1 MVLVGTADSLA
12 EHTLYEYKVY
22 CVILYLEVVS
32 VHIKKGVVFMSMIVA
47 RMQKMKAENLVGIGN
62 HNQRKTKNH
71 SNPDIDI
78 SLSKLNYDLV
88 DRTQNYK
95 TDIENFINENKS
107 TTRAVRKDAVLV
119 NEWIIS
125 SDKDFFDNLTES
137 EIENFFERSKDYFAE
152 KFGEKNIRYAT
163 VHLDESTPHMHMG
176 IVPFDKDNKLSAKR
190 VFNRQALRD
199 VQEELPKYLQ
209 DFQFEIARG
218 QKGSERKN
226 LTVPEFKKLKE
237 EELEIKKELQI
248 KKDELIAYTKENQI
262 DKKLDITPI
271 KEMEDIEIET
281 DEKTLFGKNKTEIV
295 RQWTGNIILSENDY
309 LKLNKEIKKRK
320 KTEGRLAAILETDVY
335 QENKELKNELKDQI
349 DKNDKDIDDYNDL
362 VKRYN
367 NLYEENTSLK
377 SQIGDLKEEIKL
389 IYQST
394 KRFLKDR
401 ISDFKA
407 FKEVFKELADN
418 ISNISREKGLDSS
431 FKKEFDRENK
441 KKQTRGIR

>member
-1 MVLVGTADSLA
+1 
-12 EHTLYEYKVY
+12 
-22 CVILYLEVVS
+22 
-32 VHIKKGVVFMSMIVA
+32 MSMIVA

-309 LKLNKEIKKRK
+309 LKLNEEIKKGK

-394 KRFLKDR
+394 KRFLKDP

>member
-1 MVLVGTADSLA
+1 
-12 EHTLYEYKVY
+12 
-22 CVILYLEVVS
+22 
-32 VHIKKGVVFMSMIVA
+32 MSMIVA

-71 SNPDIDI
+71 SNPDIDT

-209 DFQFEIARG
+209 DFQFEIERG

-237 EELEIKKELQI
+237 EEREIKKELQI

-281 DEKTLFGKNKTEIV
+281 DEKSLFGITKTKTV
-295 RQWTGNIILSENDY
+295 RQWTGNIVLSEKDY
-309 LKLNKEIKKRK
+309 LKLRQEVNKGKQA
-320 KTEGRLAAILETDVY
+320 EGKLEAILETDVY

-377 SQIGDLKEEIKL
+377 NQIGDLKEEIKL

-407 FKEVFKELADN
+407 FKEVFKELADS

>member
-1 MVLVGTADSLA
+1 
-12 EHTLYEYKVY
+12 
-22 CVILYLEVVS
+22 
-32 VHIKKGVVFMSMIVA
+32 MSMIVA

-71 SNPDIDI
+71 SNPDIDT

-237 EELEIKKELQI
+237 EELEIKK
-248 KKDELIAYTKENQI
+248 DELIAYTKENQI

-309 LKLNKEIKKRK
+309 LKLNKEIKKGK

>member
-1 MVLVGTADSLA
+1 
-12 EHTLYEYKVY
+12 
-22 CVILYLEVVS
+22 
-32 VHIKKGVVFMSMIVA
+32 MSMIVA

-71 SNPDIDI
+71 SNPDIDT

-95 TDIENFINENKS
+95 TDIENFINENKT

-199 VQEELPKYLQ
+199 VQEELPSYLQ
-209 DFQFEIARG
+209 ELGFEIERG

-237 EELEIKKELQI
+237 EEREIKKELQI
-248 KKDELIAYTKENQI
+248 KKDELMAYTKENKI
-262 DKKLDITPI
+262 DKEIDITPI
-271 KEMEDIEIET
+271 KEMEDVEIET
-281 DEKTLFGKNKTEIV
+281 DEKSLFGITKTKTV
-295 RQWTGNIILSENDY
+295 RQWTGNIVLSEKDY
-309 LKLNKEIKKRK
+309 LKLRQKVNKGKQA
-320 KTEGRLAAILETDVY
+320 EGKLEAILETDVY

-377 SQIGDLKEEIKL
+377 NQIGDLKEEIKL

-394 KRFLKDR
+394 KRFFKDR

-407 FKEVFKELADN
+407 FKEVFKELADS

-441 KKQTRGIR
+441 KKRTKGMSR

>member
-1 MVLVGTADSLA
+1 
-12 EHTLYEYKVY
+12 
-22 CVILYLEVVS
+22 
-32 VHIKKGVVFMSMIVA
+32 MSMIVA

-71 SNPDIDI
+71 SNPDIDT

-95 TDIENFINENKS
+95 TDIENFINENKT

-209 DFQFEIARG
+209 DFQFEIERG
-218 QKGSERKN
+218 QKESERKN

-237 EELEIKKELQI
+237 EEREIKKELEI
-248 KKDELIAYTKENQI
+248 KKDELMAYTKENKI
-262 DKKLDITPI
+262 DKEIDITPI
-271 KEMEDIEIET
+271 KEMEDVEIET
-281 DEKTLFGKNKTEIV
+281 DEKSLFGITKTKTV
-295 RQWTGNIILSENDY
+295 RQWTGNIVLSEKDY
-309 LKLNKEIKKRK
+309 LKLRQKVNKGKQA
-320 KTEGRLAAILETDVY
+320 EGKLEAILETDVY

-377 SQIGDLKEEIKL
+377 NQIGDLKEEIKL

-394 KRFLKDR
+394 KRFFKDR

-407 FKEVFKELADN
+407 FKEVFKELADS

-441 KKQTRGIR
+441 KKRTKGMSR

>member
-1 MVLVGTADSLA
+1 
-12 EHTLYEYKVY
+12 
-22 CVILYLEVVS
+22 
-32 VHIKKGVVFMSMIVA
+32 MSMIVA

-71 SNPDIDI
+71 SNPDIDT

-190 VFNRQALRD
+190 VFNRQSLRD

-309 LKLNKEIKKRK
+309 LKLNKEIKKGK

>member
-1 MVLVGTADSLA
+1 
-12 EHTLYEYKVY
+12 
-22 CVILYLEVVS
+22 
-32 VHIKKGVVFMSMIVA
+32 MSMIAA
-47 RMQKMKAENLVGIGN
+47 RMQKLKAGNLVGIGN

-71 SNPDIDI
+71 SNPDIDT

-309 LKLNKEIKKRK
+309 LKLNKEIKKGK

>member
-1 MVLVGTADSLA
+1 
-12 EHTLYEYKVY
+12 
-22 CVILYLEVVS
+22 
-32 VHIKKGVVFMSMIVA
+32 MSMIVA

-71 SNPDIDI
+71 SNPDIDT

-95 TDIENFINENKS
+95 TDIENFINENKT

-209 DFQFEIARG
+209 DFQFEIERG

-237 EELEIKKELQI
+237 EEREIKKELEI
-248 KKDELIAYTKENQI
+248 KKDELMAYTKENKI
-262 DKKLDITPI
+262 DKEIDITPI
-271 KEMEDIEIET
+271 KEMEDVEIET
-281 DEKTLFGKNKTEIV
+281 DEKSLFGITKTKTV
-295 RQWTGNIILSENDY
+295 RQWTGNIVLSEKDY
-309 LKLNKEIKKRK
+309 LKLRQKVNKGKQA
-320 KTEGRLAAILETDVY
+320 EGKLEAILETDVY

-377 SQIGDLKEEIKL
+377 NQIGDLKEEIKL

-407 FKEVFKELADN
+407 FKEVFKELADS

-441 KKQTRGIR
+441 KKRTKGMSR

>member
-1 MVLVGTADSLA
+1 
-12 EHTLYEYKVY
+12 
-22 CVILYLEVVS
+22 
-32 VHIKKGVVFMSMIVA
+32 MSMIVA

-71 SNPDIDI
+71 SNPDIDT

-119 NEWIIS
+119 NEWIIT

-199 VQEELPKYLQ
+199 VQEELPSYLQ
-209 DFQFEIARG
+209 ELGFEIERG

-237 EELEIKKELQI
+237 EEREIKKELQI
-248 KKDELIAYTKENQI
+248 KKDELMAYTKENKI
-262 DKKLDITPI
+262 DKEIDITPI
-271 KEMEDIEIET
+271 KEMEDVEIET
-281 DEKTLFGKNKTEIV
+281 DEKSLFGITKTKTV
-295 RQWTGNIILSENDY
+295 RQWTGNIVLSEKDY
-309 LKLNKEIKKRK
+309 LKLRQEVNKGKQA
-320 KTEGRLAAILETDVY
+320 EGKLEAILETDVY

>member
-1 MVLVGTADSLA
+1 
-12 EHTLYEYKVY
+12 
-22 CVILYLEVVS
+22 
-32 VHIKKGVVFMSMIVA
+32 MSMIVA

-125 SDKDFFDNLTES
+125 S
-137 EIENFFERSKDYFAE
+137 
-152 KFGEKNIRYAT
+152 
-163 VHLDESTPHMHMG
+163 
-176 IVPFDKDNKLSAKR
+176 
-190 VFNRQALRD
+190 
-199 VQEELPKYLQ
+199 
-209 DFQFEIARG
+209 
-218 QKGSERKN
+218 
-226 LTVPEFKKLKE
+226 
-237 EELEIKKELQI
+237 
-248 KKDELIAYTKENQI
+248 
-262 DKKLDITPI
+262 
-271 KEMEDIEIET
+271 
-281 DEKTLFGKNKTEIV
+281 
-295 RQWTGNIILSENDY
+295 
-309 LKLNKEIKKRK
+309 
-320 KTEGRLAAILETDVY
+320 
-335 QENKELKNELKDQI
+335 
-349 DKNDKDIDDYNDL
+349 DKDIDDYNDL